1 VSGPSRQAPLEA
13 AARAPGRRLPAWLP
27 GWFPAWF
34 PELLPRDAR
43 VFQILFLASLL
54 SAGVLLRDFSIRWEQ
69 MALTFAVGL
78 ATQHLA
84 LRVLARRV
92 PGLRVGYLSAVV
104 TCFGLS
110 ILLRADS
117 LWVHP
122 LAASLAMAAKFVVRV
137 RGKHVFN
144 PANLG
149 VMLALLCLPGAWIS
163 PGQWGNDL
171 VAMGW
176 FVALG
181 MVVSSRARRFDI
193 SIAFLLAWAALLG
206 ARVLWLGQPAAI
218 FLHQVSGGALLLFA
232 FFMISDPMTT
242 PDRRGARIAF
252 ALLVAAGAFIW
263 QFVLFR
269 PNALVWSLFL
279 ATPLVPLLDR
289 FAPGARF
296 AWREEKR
303 PPPMVDRSG
312 AGGGLGYNPASMENR
327 Y

>member
-1 VSGPSRQAPLEA
+1 M
-13 AARAPGRRLPAWLP
+13 AARLAGAWDGAAQRWRARMPGLLPA
-27 GWFPAWF
+27 
-34 PELLPRDAR
+34 DAR

-69 MALTFAVGL
+69 MALTFAAGL
-78 ATQHLA
+78 ATQHMA
-84 LRVLARRV
+84 LRVL
-92 PGLRVGYLSAVV
+92 GLRAGYLSAIV

-122 LAASLAMAAKFVVRV
+122 LAASLAMAAKFTVRV

-149 VMLALLCLPGAWIS
+149 VMLSLLLLPGAWVS

-171 VAMGW
+171 VAVGW
-176 FVALG
+176 FAALG

-206 ARVLWLGQPAAI
+206 ARVLWLGQPATI
-218 FLHQVSGGALLLFA
+218 FVHQMSGGALLLFA

-252 ALLVAAGAFIW
+252 AVLVALSAFCW

-269 PNALVWSLFL
+269 PNALVWALFL

-303 PPPMVDRSG
+303 PSPTVDRFG

>member
-1 VSGPSRQAPLEA
+1 M
-13 AARAPGRRLPAWLP
+13 AARLAGALDGSARRWRARMPGLLPA
-27 GWFPAWF
+27 
-34 PELLPRDAR
+34 DAR

-54 SAGVLLRDFSIRWEQ
+54 SAGVLLRDFSIRWEH
-69 MALTFAVGL
+69 MALTFAAGL

-84 LRVLARRV
+84 LRVL
-92 PGLRVGYLSAVV
+92 GLRAGYLSAVV

-122 LAASLAMAAKFVVRV
+122 LAASMAIGAKFVIRA

-171 VAMGW
+171 VAVGW
-176 FVALG
+176 FAALG

-218 FLHQVSGGALLLFA
+218 FVHQVSGGALLLFS

-252 ALLVAAGAFIW
+252 ALLVAAGAFFW

-289 FAPGARF
+289 LAPGARF
-296 AWREEKR
+296 AWRAEKV
-303 PPPMVDRSG
+303 PSPSVNRSG
-312 AGGGLGYNPASMENR
+312 AGGGLGYNRGTMENR
-327 Y
+327 P